1 MSPTPI
7 EQVGA
12 DLRER
17 RRRLVAYEQP
27 TREEWDAELAA
38 YDAALAAAAAMLEVP
53 VPAPGPGDEGR
64 PLTYDERQQLED
76 SLAGAGLDV
85 RTGDL

>member
-27 TREEWDAELAA
+27 TREEWDADLLA
-38 YDAALAAAAAMLEVP
+38 YDAALASAAAMLEVP
-53 VPAPGPGDEGR
+53 VPDPAEGGG
-64 PLTYDERQQLED
+64 PLTPGQRQALED
-76 SLAGAGLDV
+76 ALAGAGLEV

>member
-1 MSPTPI
+1 VSPAPI

-27 TREEWDAELAA
+27 TRDEWDDDLLA
-38 YDAALAAAAAMLEVP
+38 YDAALAAAAAMLDVP
-53 VPAPGPGDEGR
+53 VPERGDDDR
-64 PLTYDERQQLED
+64 LFTPDQRQRLED
-76 SLAGAGLDV
+76 ALAGAGLEV

>member
-17 RRRLVAYEQP
+17 RRRLIAYEQA
-27 TREEWDAELAA
+27 TRDEWDADLGS

-53 VPAPGPGDEGR
+53 VPGAGEEGR
-64 PLTYDERQQLED
+64 PLSPGERQQLED
-76 SLAGAGLDV
+76 SLAAAGLDV
-85 RTGDL
+85 RTDDL

>member
-17 RRRLVAYEQP
+17 RRRLVAFEQP
-27 TREEWDAELAA
+27 TRDEWDADLLA
-38 YDAALAAAAAMLEVP
+38 YDAALAAAAAMLEVAAP
-53 VPAPGPGDEGR
+53 TPAEEGR
-64 PLTYDERQQLED
+64 PLTHDQRRHLEEA
-76 SLAGAGLDV
+76 LAAAGLEV

>member
-7 EQVGA
+7 EQVA
-12 DLRER
+12 TDLRER

-27 TREEWDAELAA
+27 TMDEWDADLAA
-38 YDAALAAAAAMLEVP
+38 YDAGLVAAAALLQVP
-53 VPAPGPGDEGR
+53 VPAAAEEGR
-64 PLTYDERQQLED
+64 PLSPGERQQLEE

-85 RTGDL
+85 RSGDL

>member
-1 MSPTPI
+1 MTRPPI

-17 RRRLVAYEQP
+17 RRRLVAYEQE
-27 TREEWDAELAA
+27 TRDDWDADLAA

-53 VPAPGPGDEGR
+53 VPAAAEEGR
-64 PLTYDERQQLED
+64 PLTPGERQQLEE

>member
-1 MSPTPI
+1 MSRPPI

-17 RRRLVAYEQP
+17 RRRLIAYEQP
-27 TREEWDAELAA
+27 TRDEWDADLAA

-53 VPAPGPGDEGR
+53 VPGAGEKGR
-64 PLTYDERQQLED
+64 LLSAGERQQLEE
-76 SLAGAGLDV
+76 SLAAAGLDV